1 MPNSFQLI
9 DIIIII
15 GICQGVFLAITLQRI
30 SNNNKQANK
39 VLSYLIVLAT
49 LMLIGRFVY
58 FRYFNYW
65 VFQWSILVDAIVF
78 LFGPLVYTYIR
89 RLLFKGNQTYQMA
102 KYHFLPFL
110 GMVIVALYLILFY
123 SPLEYYGLFKDG
135 NLLDIFHIIGA
146 IMILFNF
153 VYLVKSFVL
162 LKQFKHDEKE
172 VFSFE
177 QTPVTYIKYFLY
189 TISACLGLWLFSY
202 LNSVLLDHYFT
213 YINYESVWVAIPV
226 FIYVIGYFS
235 LKQPELFRI
244 SEEQKIVEKKERIS
258 EIESAVLKERLDSL
272 MNNERVFMEN
282 DLTLSDVA
290 KQLKTST
297 NNISW
302 VLNTVYDTTFYDF
315 INGYRVKEFIQKVE
329 NKEHLNH
336 TILALSLD
344 SGFNS
349 KSTFNKAFKILMK
362 DTPSNFIKNHRAA

>member
-15 GICQGVFLAITLQRI
+15 GICQGVFLALTLQRI
-30 SNNNKQANK
+30 SNNNRQANK
-39 VLSYLIVLAT
+39 VLSLLIILAT

-58 FRYFNYW
+58 FRYLTYW

-78 LFGPLVYTYIR
+78 LFGPFVYTYLR
-89 RLLFKGNQTYQMA
+89 RLLFKGNETYQMA

-123 SPLEYYGLFKDG
+123 TPIEYYGLLTDG
-135 NLLDIFHIIGA
+135 NLTNAFQIISALMIFFNII
-146 IMILFNF
+146 
-153 VYLVKSFVL
+153 YLVKSFVL
-162 LKQFKHDEKE
+162 LKKFRQDEKE

-177 QTPVTYIKYFLY
+177 QTPVTYIKFFLFSF
-189 TISACLGLWLFSY
+189 SACLGAWLISY
-202 LNSVLLDHYFT
+202 LNSVFLADFFQ
-213 YINYESVWVAIPV
+213 YINYESIWVAIPV

-235 LKQPELFRI
+235 LKQPELFRV
-244 SEEQKIVEKKERIS
+244 SDEQKIVQKKERIS

-272 MNNERVFMEN
+272 MTNERVFMEN

-329 NKEHLNH
+329 NKEHLKH
-336 TILALSLD
+336 TILALSIE

>member
-1 MPNSFQLI
+1 MQDSFQLL

-15 GICQGVFLAITLQRI
+15 GICQGIFLAFTLQKI
-30 SNNNKQANK
+30 SNNNRPANK
-39 VLSYLIVLAT
+39 VLSFLIILAT
-49 LMLIGRFVY
+49 MMLVGRFVY
-58 FRYFNYW
+58 FRYLNYW
-65 VFQWSILVDAIVF
+65 VFQWSILVDSIVF
-78 LFGPLVYTYIR
+78 LFGPVVYTYLR
-89 RLLFKGNQTYQMA
+89 RLLYKGNGIYQMA

-110 GMVIVALYLILFY
+110 GMVILGLYLCLFY
-123 SPLEYYGLFKDG
+123 SSIEYYALFTDG
-135 NLLDIFHIIGA
+135 NLTIVFQIISA
-146 IMILFNF
+146 VMILFNSI
-153 VYLVKSFVL
+153 YLVKSFAL
-162 LKQFKHDEKE
+162 LNKFRQDEKE

-177 QTPVTYIKYFLY
+177 QTPVTYINFFLFSFS
-189 TISACLGLWLFSY
+189 TCLGAWLISF
-202 LNSVLLDHYFT
+202 LNSVFLDDYFT
-213 YINYESVWVAIPV
+213 YINYESIWVVIPI

-235 LKQPELFRI
+235 LKQPELFKV
-244 SEEQKIVEKKERIS
+244 SEEQKIVQKKERLS
-258 EIESAVLKERLDSL
+258 ENESAILKDRLDSL
-272 MNNERVFMEN
+272 MTNERVFMEN

-315 INGYRVKEFIQKVE
+315 INGYRVKEFIQKIE

>member
-1 MPNSFQLI
+1 MPNSFQLL

-15 GICQGVFLAITLQRI
+15 GICQGVFLALTLQRI
-30 SNNNKQANK
+30 SNNNRQANSA
-39 VLSYLIVLAT
+39 LSFLIILAT
-49 LMLIGRFVY
+49 IMLIGRFVY
-58 FRYFNYW
+58 FRYLNYW
-65 VFQWSILVDAIVF
+65 VFQWSILVDTIVF
-78 LFGPLVYTYIR
+78 LFGPFVYTYLR
-89 RLLFKGNQTYQMA
+89 RLLFKGNGTYQMA

-123 SPLEYYGLFKDG
+123 SPLEYYGLFTDG
-135 NLLDIFHIIGA
+135 NLTIAFQIISA
-146 IMILFNF
+146 VMILFNII
-153 VYLVKSFVL
+153 YLVKSFVL
-162 LKQFKHDEKE
+162 LKQFRHDEKE

-177 QTPVTYIKYFLY
+177 QTPVTYIKFFLFSFS
-189 TISACLGLWLFSY
+189 TCLGAWLFSY
-202 LNSVLLDHYFT
+202 LNSVFLDNFFT
-213 YINYESVWVAIPV
+213 YINYESIWVAIPV

-272 MNNERVFMEN
+272 MTNERVFMVN

-349 KSTFNKAFKILMK
+349 KSTFNKAFKTLMK

>member
-1 MPNSFQLI
+1 
-9 DIIIII
+9 
-15 GICQGVFLAITLQRI
+15 
-30 SNNNKQANK
+30 
-39 VLSYLIVLAT
+39 
-49 LMLIGRFVY
+49 MLVGRFVY
-58 FRYFNYW
+58 FRYLNYW

-78 LFGPLVYTYIR
+78 LFGPLVYTYLR
-89 RLLFKGNQTYQMA
+89 RLLFKGNGTYQMA

-110 GMVIVALYLILFY
+110 GMVIFASYLILFY
-123 SPLEYYGLFKDG
+123 SPKEYYGLFKDG
-135 NLLDIFHIIGA
+135 NLTNAFHIISA
-146 IMILFNF
+146 VMIIFNII
-153 VYLVKSFVL
+153 YLVKSFVL
-162 LKQFKHDEKE
+162 LKKFRQDEKE

-177 QTPVTYIKYFLY
+177 QTPVTYIKFFLFSF
-189 TISACLGLWLFSY
+189 SACLGAWLVSY
-202 LNSVLLDHYFT
+202 LNSVFLDDFFT
-213 YINYESVWVAIPV
+213 YINYESIWVAIPI

-235 LKQPELFRI
+235 LKQPELFKV
-244 SEEQKIVEKKERIS
+244 SEEQKIVQKKERLS
-258 EIESAVLKERLDSL
+258 ENESAILMDRLDSL
-272 MNNERVFMEN
+272 MTNERVFMEN

-315 INGYRVKEFIQKVE
+315 INGYRVKEFIQKIE

>member
-1 MPNSFQLI
+1 MPNSFELI
-9 DIIIII
+9 DIILII

-58 FRYFNYW
+58 FRYLNYW

-78 LFGPLVYTYIR
+78 LFGPLVYTYIK
-89 RLLFKGNQTYQMA
+89 RLLFKGKGTYQMA
-102 KYHFLPFL
+102 RYHFLPFL

-123 SPLEYYGLFKDG
+123 SPLEYYGLFTDG

-146 IMILFNF
+146 IMILFNI

-162 LKQFKHDEKE
+162 LKQFRHDEKE

-189 TISACLGLWLFSY
+189 TISFCLGLWLFSY

-258 EIESAVLKERLDSL
+258 EIESGILKERLDSL

-336 TILALSLD
+336 TILALSMD

>member
-58 FRYFNYW
+58 FRYLNYW

-78 LFGPLVYTYIR
+78 LFGPLAYTYIR
-89 RLLFKGNQTYQMA
+89 RLLFKGSQTYQMA
-102 KYHFLPFL
+102 KYHFFPFL

-123 SPLEYYGLFKDG
+123 SPLEYYGLFTDG
-135 NLLDIFHIIGA
+135 NLKDIFHIIGA

-336 TILALSLD
+336 TILALSMD

>member
-15 GICQGVFLAITLQRI
+15 GICQGIFLAITLQRI
-30 SNNNKQANK
+30 SNNNRQANRA
-39 VLSYLIVLAT
+39 LSFLIILAT

-58 FRYFNYW
+58 FRYLNYW

-78 LFGPLVYTYIR
+78 LFGPLVYTYIK
-89 RLLFKGNQTYQMA
+89 RLLFKGKGTYQMA
-102 KYHFLPFL
+102 RYHFLPFL

-123 SPLEYYGLFKDG
+123 SPLEYYGLFTDG

-146 IMILFNF
+146 IMILFNI

-162 LKQFKHDEKE
+162 LKQFRHDEKE

-189 TISACLGLWLFSY
+189 TISVCLGLWLVSY
-202 LNSVLLDHYFT
+202 LNTVLLDHYFT

-244 SEEQKIVEKKERIS
+244 SEEQKIIQKKERLS
-258 EIESAVLKERLDSL
+258 EIESAVLKKRLDSL
-272 MNNERVFMEN
+272 MTNERVFMEN

-329 NKEHLNH
+329 NNEHLNH
-336 TILALSLD
+336 TILALSMD